1 MAVSKAKKQEIL
13 AELKVKFSEA
23 TSVVFVKNNGLT
35 VEEILG
41 IRGELRKT
49 GDAFKISKK
58 TLIRLALKE
67 LELPEVEDDIL
78 SGPIGVAFGTDE
90 ISVAKTLEKI
100 AKSNE
105 RLELMG
111 GILEGKVLSRDDVVA
126 LAKMPSKEE
135 LLAKL
140 VGSLKSPIS
149 GFHGVLHA
157 NLRGIVQV
165 LDQIQKQKAEA

>member
-1 MAVSKAKKQEIL
+1 MAVSRAKKEEIL
-13 AELKVKFSEA
+13 AELKTKFSGA
-23 TSVVFVKNNGLT
+23 TSVVFVKNKGLT
-35 VEEILG
+35 VDEILG
-41 IRGELRKT
+41 IRSELRKA

-67 LELPEVEDDIL
+67 LELPEVDDAIL
-78 SGPIGVAFGTDE
+78 TGPIGVAFGHDE
-90 ISVAKTLEKI
+90 ISAAKLLDKV
-100 AKSNE
+100 AKSNDK
-105 RLELMG
+105 LELMG

-140 VGSLKSPIS
+140 VGTLKSPIS
-149 GFHGVLHA
+149 GLHGVLHA

-165 LDQIQKQKAEA
+165 LDQIQKQKAGA